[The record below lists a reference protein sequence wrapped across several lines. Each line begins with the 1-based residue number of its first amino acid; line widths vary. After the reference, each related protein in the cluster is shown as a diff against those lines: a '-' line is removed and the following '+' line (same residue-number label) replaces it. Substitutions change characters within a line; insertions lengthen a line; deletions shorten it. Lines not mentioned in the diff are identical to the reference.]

1 MTLIGEFEPDDQRL
15 LLRGLEAAAVV
26 VSASSLGRKEETASE
41 GFAMAAY
48 VLESAPRVIAYPLLG
63 SIVQALSDHAAGGGA
78 FPDYASVVLAPGA
91 REQAVATVRDALA
104 VVDGGAT
111 PDEAAAY
118 RSWLLGIAT
127 AVAEAG
133 KEDQG
138 FLGRGGVRVNDA
150 ELAGL
155 AELADVL
162 GLEAPPV

>member
-1 MTLIGEFEPDDQRL
+1 MTLIDDFDPDDRRL
-15 LLRGLEAAAVV
+15 LLHGLEAAAVV

-41 GFAMAAY
+41 GFAMASY
-48 VLESAPRVIAYPLLG
+48 VLESAPRLIAHPLLA

-78 FPDYASVVLAPGA
+78 FPDFAQVVNAPDA
-91 REQAVATVRDALA
+91 REQAMVTVRGALA
-104 VVDGGAT
+104 AVDRGAT
-111 PDEAAAY
+111 PDEASAY

-150 ELAGL
+150 ELVAL
-155 AELADVL
+155 AELADTL
-162 GLEAPPV
+162 GLEAPAI